1 MIGSNIRCDTNQIP
15 SLNEMVKTI
24 SAFTCFLSTT
34 KQVVT
39 THVSTTPTSITN
51 PRTGSHG
58 EHPQQ
63 PVFSLEKSSRRST
76 NTQWLLW
83 RWANYFQ
90 RAWSWSWNAAY
101 ACGYLVPWC
110 SPLGVRA
117 LFSSQPFYAD
127 LELSQVRLVVAI
139 SVSVNGQH
147 SGSLTMPQSFAVA
160 PSCFTWTDNSA
171 KDGVK

>member
-127 LELSQVRLVVAI
+127 LELSQVRQCCRYFSFSERATFRESNHAVIICSGTVVFHLDR
-139 SVSVNGQH
+139 Q
-147 SGSLTMPQSFAVA
+147 
-160 PSCFTWTDNSA
+160 
-171 KDGVK
+171 